1 MTIQVMIKE
10 PLEVAKNPTNKV
22 FLNMRS
28 MSGDADSYENNRI
41 GFSPDSEEERED
53 LYKLVRLL
61 QAYSNLAWNAQCDI
75 NSGTA
80 WERLYIQEFNESND
94 AIVDAISD
102 LVGWDNTYDQ
112 LAAPDRWHL
121 TYFNDKGVE
130 HRVEYT
136 IDGKVPTG
144 RR

>member
-28 MSGDADSYENNRI
+28 MSGDADSYETNRI
-41 GFSPDSEEERED
+41 GFPPDSEEERED

-94 AIVDAISD
+94 DIVDAISD
-102 LVGWDNTYDQ
+102 LVGWDNIYDQ
-112 LAAPDRWHL
+112 LGSPRSLAPDLLQRQ
-121 TYFNDKGVE
+121 GC
-130 HRVEYT
+130 
-136 IDGKVPTG
+136 
-144 RR
+144 